1 MENKDLG
8 KEIRNIKEDYQ
19 ARSPEGITEEQQKE
33 LEKKKKELENFTKKV
48 LDKYKFTISIGIL
61 PPHFAKKIEEEEA
74 VPEEEA
80 KKKPTHLIVLIP
92 EEQFKNL
99 IKIKAELIKQVKDLK
114 QNIWLHVKTPVD
126 IWNYCLDGKYD
137 IVSGIAMSFPLYD
150 KGFLGSLRV
159 SEIHKSLVL
168 KKFER
173 YVTSYVIAGSLVR
186 GDATK
191 TSDVDVFIVIDDT
204 DVKRMP
210 RVELK
215 EKLRSIIYSYILE
228 ASELAGVKNKLNVQV
243 YILTEFW
250 ENVKDANPVIFT
262 FIRDGV
268 PLYDRG
274 TFMPWKLL
282 LKMGKLKPSPEA
294 IDMFMGM
301 GDKMADRVKRTLTD
315 LVIGDIYWGVLTP
328 AQALIMLYGLPPPT
342 TKEAPALFKKIFVDK
357 EKLLEERYAKIL
369 EKIIKTYK
377 DFEHQKIK
385 DGDIK
390 GKDVDVFLKEAE
402 DFLKRLK
409 ELREQIEQKNRRD
422 TIDNIY
428 KTIFDILKA
437 GLGKKKEEELIKDF
451 EEGLVKKG
459 KLPGNYINVLNEI
472 IKLKKKPKKAKLDRN
487 EVEELRKNATSLIN
501 HLIEYFQRC
510 ELVSLQKGKFILKTK
525 EKTYELILTENNA
538 FLIEEGVVFKID
550 LKNNKLVESKVD
562 ELTRALEQQK
572 GEKEFK
578 ISQKLFSF
586 LNRELGDFE
595 LIF

>member
-114 QNIWLHVKTPVD
+114 QNIWLHVKTPID

-451 EEGLVKKG
+451 EEELVKKG

-510 ELVSLQKGKFILKTK
+510 ELISLQKGKFILKTK

-586 LNRELGDFE
+586 LNKELGDFE
-595 LIF
+595 LVF